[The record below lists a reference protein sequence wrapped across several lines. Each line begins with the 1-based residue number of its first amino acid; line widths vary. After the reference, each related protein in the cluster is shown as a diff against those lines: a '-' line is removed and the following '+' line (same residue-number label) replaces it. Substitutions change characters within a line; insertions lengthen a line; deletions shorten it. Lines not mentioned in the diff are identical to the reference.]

1 MPEAD
6 EQLGFNGF
14 ESDDFDAYLPEKWNS
29 NMFTLGRRRVKGKL
43 ECIGHSLEE
52 EIDNAGLSL
61 VMHLSDEFP
70 SLWNGKKVDTQWLF
84 FSRDEAARTELTD
97 LIDKER
103 TLADTLADP
112 TPRYRQVFLGVSVNK
127 DYLEIG
133 LRLHHNA
140 WVDRRNLLSLL
151 ERDSARVEL
160 KELFS
165 RLPEHYEVELS
176 DKGTASPMGFA
187 ETGLDELAGEFD
199 RDRGWFFVGARLP
212 RDQVPVL
219 GVEVVETAQEVFRL
233 LVPVYRFCAW
243 SADNDAISIDKLAAE
258 RNEAIR
264 ASREEFDR
272 ERAERQVE
280 RREKQEQG
288 LKLREEIEQKFLET
302 QAWRQ
307 REIAARRAAVA
318 RASAAAAAED
328 ARARAEALS
337 AGWNLGEAKD
347 EKAKDEKPNEEKPN
361 EEIGKKET
369 RSSGPKGDA
378 RRPRANER
386 EPRADNRRRERN
398 PRTDRGRRDDRRQQ
412 TLPKVSPERAAAIQ
426 VGDLVEVK
434 KGFLT
439 GRRGTVQEIDEKG
452 GVRVGFGGLSSR
464 LAQDSISGLGPA
476 PPDKRYGESSGKRTG
491 RDRSAPRRQNRAKL
505 SKEDGGS
512 SPNRQESRA
521 NEKT

>member
-1 MPEAD
+1 MPEVD
-6 EQLGFNGF
+6 EQPGFNGF

-29 NMFTLGRRRVKGKL
+29 NMFTLGRRSVKGKL
-43 ECIGHSLEE
+43 ECIGHSLEDE
-52 EIDNAGLSL
+52 LENAGLSL
-61 VMHLSDEFP
+61 VMRLSDEFP
-70 SLWNGKKVDTQWLF
+70 SLWNSKKVDTQWLF

-127 DYLEIG
+127 DHLEIG

-151 ERDSARVEL
+151 ERDSARTEL
-160 KELFS
+160 KELFK

-176 DKGTASPMGFA
+176 DKETVSPESFA
-187 ETGLDELAGEFD
+187 ETGLDELADEFD

-243 SADNDAISIDKLAAE
+243 SVDNDAISIDKLAAE

-280 RREKQEQG
+280 RREKKEQG

-307 REIAARRAAVA
+307 REIAARRAAAA

-337 AGWNLGEAKD
+337 AGWSLGDVKD
-347 EKAKDEKPNEEKPN
+347 EKGKHEKSN
-361 EEIGKKET
+361 EEIGNKET
-369 RSSGPKGDA
+369 SSSETKREA
-378 RRPRANER
+378 KRPRTDVR
-386 EPRADNRRRERN
+386 EPRADNRRREKKTRI
-398 PRTDRGRRDDRRQQ
+398 DDGGRRDVRQQ
-412 TLPKVSPERAAAIQ
+412 QALSKVSPERAAAIQ

-434 KGFLT
+434 KGFLM

-452 GVRVGFGGLSSR
+452 GVKVGFGALSSR
-464 LAQDSISGLGPA
+464 LAQDDISGLGPA
-476 PPDKRYGESSGKRTG
+476 PPERKYGESSGKRTG
-491 RDRSAPRRQNRAKL
+491 RDRNTPRRQNRAKL

-512 SPNRQESRA
+512 SPNRRESRA